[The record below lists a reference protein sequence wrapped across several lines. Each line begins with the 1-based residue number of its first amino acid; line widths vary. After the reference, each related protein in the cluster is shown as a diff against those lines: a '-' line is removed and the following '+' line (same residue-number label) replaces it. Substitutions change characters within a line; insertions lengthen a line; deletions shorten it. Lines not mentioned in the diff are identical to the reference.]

1 MMISA
6 AATHALD
13 DIAQREAEIRSAFAP
28 GAVPTHSEI
37 AAQPSLERDAS
48 PLSVAPSG
56 DGYFIVR
63 DSAGSEL
70 FTEDGAFAIEHG
82 ALVDRNGMPVLGYG
96 ASGKLAPL
104 KLDPIDDALGRVGNL
119 KIEANGA
126 LSYQK
131 TAIDPITRQA
141 GQIKVV
147 VGRIALARFSAATRL
162 ETVDYT
168 RWRAPSG
175 IPPHLGVPQDGN
187 FLPLVTRAHRR
198 SEIDPLTGIDRL
210 QESYMAFDAL
220 RAAHTAQGR
229 VDKIAMDLLK

>member
-6 AATHALD
+6 ATTHALD
-13 DIAQREAEIRSAFAP
+13 DIAQREAEMRAAFAP
-28 GAVPTHSEI
+28 GAVATHSEI
-37 AAQPSLERDAS
+37 AAQPSLERDSS

-63 DSAGSEL
+63 DSTGGEL

-82 ALVDRNGMPVLGYG
+82 ALVDRNGMPVLGYDPAG
-96 ASGKLAPL
+96 TLAPL
-104 KLDPIDDALGRVGNL
+104 KLDPVDDALGRVGKL
-119 KIEANGA
+119 HIGADGA
-126 LSYQK
+126 LSYEK
-131 TAIDPITRQA
+131 TAIDPITRQPNK
-141 GQIKVV
+141 INVV
-147 VGRIALARFSAATRL
+147 VGRVALARFSAATRL
-162 ETVDYT
+162 ENVDHT

-175 IPPHLGVPQDGN
+175 IPPHLGMPQDGN
-187 FLPLVTRAHRR
+187 FLPLVTHAHRR

-220 RAAHTAQGR
+220 RAAHSAQGR